1 MPLAGIN
8 VVLLLL
14 AVALI
19 AGVLTILSPCILP
32 VLPIILS
39 AGATGDRRRP
49 FGVGVGFIASFTF
62 SAALL
67 ATLIAATGLPASTL
81 RNLAVIVI
89 LAMGLVLLLPVLR
102 TRMEA
107 LLSRLGQLAPQ
118 PQGTARGGFGSG
130 VLVGL
135 SAGLICAPCA
145 GPVLTAV
152 ATLAATSS
160 ISTGLIAVA
169 AAYATGLAI
178 PLTAVGIGAQSL
190 TRRLRWTARL
200 ASPLAGALLLATGIG
215 IALGLDQRAELWAAS
230 ATSWT
235 GALQAIEEKPAVVQQ
250 LAQLR
255 GQDLQAPSNL
265 PALQNYGPATPF
277 VDLTNWL
284 NSPPLTMQQLR
295 GKVVLVDFWTYSCV
309 NCVRELPH
317 LEAWYQHYAADGFV
331 AIGVHTP
338 EFSFE
343 HNPANVA
350 NAVQAQ
356 HITFPVALDN
366 SIATWNAYR
375 NLAWP
380 ELYLVDANGIVQY
393 IHVGEGDYP
402 ATEAAIRTLLTEAGH
417 APSQNWT
424 GTPDT
429 SPQIVDITAETY
441 LGANHLHTLASPQS
455 AQIGVAMQYSLPAQL
470 TTGNVALQGTWT
482 LQPEYVQAD
491 SAGTL
496 ALRFYADRV
505 YVALTPAAA
514 SQVVDV
520 LLDDVPIAAAQAGA
534 DVQQSRL
541 TLDTPRLYRVVD
553 LHGSPAT
560 HELRLEFHTPGA
572 QAYSFTFG

>member
-1 MPLAGIN
+1 M
-8 VVLLLL
+8 LLLL

-19 AGVLTILSPCILP
+19 AGVLTVLSPCILP
-32 VLPIILS
+32 VLPIILA
-39 AGATGDRRRP
+39 AGATGKRRRP
-49 FGVGVGFIASFTF
+49 FGVGVGFIASFTC

-67 ATLIAATGLPASTL
+67 ASLIAATGLPASTL
-81 RNLAVIVI
+81 RILAIGVI
-89 LAMGLVLLLPVLR
+89 LAMGVVLLLPALR

-107 LLSRLGQLAPQ
+107 LLSRLGRLAPQ
-118 PQGTARGGFGSG
+118 PREAPGGDFGSG

-135 SAGLICAPCA
+135 SAGLVCAPCA

-178 PLTAVGIGAQSL
+178 PLTAVGMGAQSL

-200 ASPLAGALLLATGIG
+200 ASPLAGALLLATGVG
-215 IALGLDQRAELWAAS
+215 LALGFDQRAELWAAS
-230 ATSWT
+230 ATTWT
-235 GALQAIEEKPAVVQQ
+235 GALQAIEERPAVVQQ
-250 LAQLR
+250 LARLR

-265 PALQNYGPATPF
+265 PALQNYGLATPF
-277 VDLTNWL
+277 VGLTNWL
-284 NSPPLTMQQLR
+284 NSPPLTMQQLG

-317 LEAWYQHYAADGFV
+317 LEAWYQRYAPDGFV
-331 AIGVHTP
+331 VVGVHTP

-350 NAVQAQ
+350 NAVTAQ
-356 HITFPVALDN
+356 HVTFPVALDN
-366 SIATWNAYR
+366 SLATWNAYR

-393 IHVGEGDYP
+393 IHVGEGDYQ
-402 ATEAAIRTLLTEAGH
+402 ATEAAIRTLLTEAGN

-429 SPQIVDITAETY
+429 SPPVIDITAETY
-441 LGANHLHTLASPQS
+441 LGANHLHALASPQN
-455 AQIGVAMQYSLPAQL
+455 AQVGVAMPYSLAAQL
-470 TTGNVALQGTWT
+470 GTGNVALQGIWT

-491 SAGTL
+491 SAGAL

-505 YVALTPAAA
+505 YIVLTPAAVGQA
-514 SQVVDV
+514 ATV
-520 LLDDVPIAAAQAGA
+520 LLDGAPIAAAQAGA
-534 DVQQSRL
+534 DVQHGRL
-541 TLDTPRLYRVVD
+541 TLDAPRLYSLVD
-553 LHGSPAT
+553 LHGPPAT
-560 HELRLEFHTPGA
+560 HDLRLEFSSPGI